1 MSMLSPPRA
10 SKLLPIRTGSGRG
23 GVGGGGGSDADGAAG
38 DDREAVV
45 PERAA
50 GNGECSTRVAGC
62 GTGVRPRE
70 NVGVDVGEGNG
81 IRAVTPSLTSPAP
94 TPAAPASAREP
105 SGRSGLAPVRAR
117 RATAANS
124 AAERHRCCGSTANA
138 RVTTAATGAGISGG
152 SGGQGSR
159 SRLVATSN
167 GLSPSNGFRP
177 VRHSYATTPRAYTSD
192 R

>member
-1 MSMLSPPRA
+1 
-10 SKLLPIRTGSGRG
+10 
-23 GVGGGGGSDADGAAG
+23 
-38 DDREAVV
+38 
-45 PERAA
+45 
-50 GNGECSTRVAGC
+50 
-62 GTGVRPRE
+62 VRPRE

-138 RVTTAATGAGISGG
+138 RVTTAATGAG
-152 SGGQGSR
+152 QGSR
-159 SRLVATSN
+159 SRSVATTN
-167 GLSPSNGFRP
+167 RLSPTTGFGR

-192 R
+192 G